1 MNVFLSQLLFYYHFI
16 LANYVLILMFLASLI
31 LLSFV
36 RFRLSRNFEIKGIFL
51 SIFIVSSAITLATLY
66 RHFYPAIVMLLFF
79 LVYYFAM
86 AMYETKRTNFHV
98 KTLFFS
104 GIRAVGPFYY
114 VLFFIF
120 VFVPFIGAVVEYSY
134 YHYWISVLDIGAM
147 AYTAVFLVDL
157 FVSLFYLSTFEDAKE
172 SVFIMGYNGAKDYLS
187 EVFIIYAVFFV
198 AFYIME
204 LAQGV

>member
-1 MNVFLSQLLFYYHFI
+1 MNVLWSQLLFYYHFI

-36 RFRLSRNFEIKGIFL
+36 SFRFSRNFEVKGIFF

-66 RHFYPAIVMLLFF
+66 HHFYPAIVMLLFF

-86 AMYETKRTNFHV
+86 AMYQTRRRSLHV
-98 KTLFFS
+98 KTVFFS
-104 GIRAVGPFYY
+104 GVRFIGPFYY
-114 VLFFIF
+114 VLFFIL

-134 YHYWISVLDIGAM
+134 YYYGISVLDIGAM

-157 FVSLFYLSTFEDAKE
+157 FVSLFYLRTFEDAKE
-172 SVFIMGYNGAKDYLS
+172 GVCIVGYNGAKDYLS

-198 AFYIME
+198 AFYIFE
-204 LAQGV
+204 LV

>member
-16 LANYVLILMFLASLI
+16 LANYVLISIFLASLI

-79 LVYYFAM
+79 FVYYFAM
-86 AMYETKRTNFHV
+86 AMYQTKRSNFHV
-98 KTLFFS
+98 KTSFFS
-104 GIRAVGPFYY
+104 GIRFVGPFYY
-114 VLFFIF
+114 ILFFIF
-120 VFVPFIGAVVEYSY
+120 VFLPFIGTVVEYSY
-134 YHYWISVLDIGAM
+134 YNYGISVLDIGAM
-147 AYTAVFLVDL
+147 AYAAVFLVDL
-157 FVSLFYLSTFEDAKE
+157 FVSLFYVRTFEDAKE
-172 SVFIMGYNGAKDYLS
+172 GVFTIGYYGAKDYLT

-198 AFYIME
+198 AFYIFE
-204 LAQGV
+204 LV